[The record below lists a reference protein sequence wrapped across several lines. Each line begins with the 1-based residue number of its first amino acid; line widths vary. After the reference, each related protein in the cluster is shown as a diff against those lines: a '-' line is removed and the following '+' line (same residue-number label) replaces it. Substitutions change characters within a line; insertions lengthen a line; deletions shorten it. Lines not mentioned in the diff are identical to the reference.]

1 MPNTLFD
8 QAETDALDI
17 TKFGETASGLIFDP
31 DSMINEITIEITS
44 IDPLSLNA
52 AKVKIS

>member
-1 MPNTLFD
+1 MPNSLFD

-17 TKFGETASGLIFDP
+17 TEFGETASGLIFDP
-31 DSMINEITIEITS
+31 DSMINEITIEIIS

-52 AKVKIS
+52 AKKPR